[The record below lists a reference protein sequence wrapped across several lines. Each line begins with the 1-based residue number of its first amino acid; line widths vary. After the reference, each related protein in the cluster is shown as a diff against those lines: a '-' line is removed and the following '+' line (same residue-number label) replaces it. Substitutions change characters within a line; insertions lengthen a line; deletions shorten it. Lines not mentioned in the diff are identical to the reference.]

1 MFLKNVYSNMKS
13 GDLFLVTFD
22 KKKDPSLIQ
31 KAYFNNN
38 HLFHDI
44 LLINASRLNEISSSV
59 VQK

>member
-1 MFLKNVYSNMKS
+1 MKS
-13 GDLFLVTFD
+13 GDLFLITFD